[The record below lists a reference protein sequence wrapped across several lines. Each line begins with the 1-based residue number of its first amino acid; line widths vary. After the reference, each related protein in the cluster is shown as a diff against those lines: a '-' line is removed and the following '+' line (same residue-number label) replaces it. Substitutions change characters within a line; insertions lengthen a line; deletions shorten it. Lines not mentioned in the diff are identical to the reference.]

1 MMNQSSY
8 QIDEIIVGKVI
19 DIQTYGAFIGFPNG
33 QKGLIHISEISNDY
47 VKRIETYL
55 IVGEYVRVKVLA
67 IDPATQHLKLSI
79 KRLIKKDE
87 LTDKAHP
94 FWFKV
99 PPHEIDFSPLKTM
112 LPTWIA
118 EQKKKLED

>member
-1 MMNQSSY
+1 MNQSSY
-8 QIDEIIVGKVI
+8 LVDEIIVGKVI
-19 DIQTYGAFIGFPNG
+19 DIQPYGAFIGFPNG
-33 QKGLIHISEISNDY
+33 QKGLVHISEISEDY

-55 IVGEYVRVKVLA
+55 IVGEYVRVKVLS
-67 IDPATQHLKLSI
+67 IEPTNQHLKLSI

-99 PPHEIDFSPLKTM
+99 PPHEIDFGPLKSM

-118 EQKKKLED
+118 AQKKKLED

>member
-1 MMNQSSY
+1 MNQSSY

-33 QKGLIHISEISNDY
+33 QKGLIHISEISDDY

>member
-33 QKGLIHISEISNDY
+33 QKGLIHISEISDDY

-94 FWFKV
+94 FWYKV